1 MLRHLSKFNPK
12 YLVWLIKNLNH
23 PKTVQVKYDAHVKN
37 VSFAGNN
44 IINKGCKVI
53 NCKLGYGTYFSVN
66 SSLYNSKVG
75 KFCSIGRNLSN
86 SSSQHPSSNF
96 VSTHPSFYSTRK
108 QAGFSFTKKQ
118 LFNEHILIDNKYQN
132 IIGND
137 VWIGNNV
144 TLMEGVII
152 GDGAIVASGSI
163 VTKDIPNYAIY
174 GGVPAKLIKY
184 RFSESQIKFLDDFK
198 WWNKTENWL
207 EENIELMTDINK
219 LFDEFN

>member
-1 MLRHLSKFNPK
+1 MIRHFSKFNPK
-12 YLVWLIKNLNH
+12 YLIWLIKNLNH
-23 PKTVQVKYDAHVKN
+23 PKTVRVKYDAHVKN
-37 VSFAGNN
+37 VSFEGNN
-44 IINKGCKVI
+44 INKGCKVI
-53 NCKLGYGTYFSVN
+53 NCKLGYGTYFLVN
-66 SSLYNSKVG
+66 SSYIIQRSVSFVPLGEIFQIY
-75 KFCSIGRNLSN
+75 
-86 SSSQHPSSNF
+86 SQHPSSNF

-108 QAGFSFTKKQ
+108 QAGFSFTKRQ
-118 LFNEHILIDNKYQN
+118 LFKEHILIDNKYQN

-152 GDGAIVASGSI
+152 GDGAIIASGSI

-184 RFSESQIKFLDDFK
+184 RFSESQIKFLNDLE